1 MTIAEA
7 LAEATAI
14 LEIGE
19 VPEARREADS
29 LLRLAISRDKT
40 FVIAHPEYTLK
51 TDELEHLREYVE
63 RRSNRE
69 PLQYIAGTT
78 EFYGLDF
85 EVTPDVLIPRPETE
99 LIVER
104 AIKLL
109 SEIEDPSVC
118 EIGVGSG
125 CIIVSILA
133 NVKQAKAIGVDVS
146 DKALAVAARN
156 AKKNEVTARLELK
169 ISDVFDRVPERA
181 FAVIVSNPPYVP
193 KADLDALQPE
203 VGRFEP
209 LSALSDGGD
218 GLSIIRRIIEDAPK
232 YLKSGGHL
240 LMEIGF
246 DQGEKVRVMFAEKI
260 WENVDIE
267 PDLQGIPRMVNAGLK

>member
-19 VPEARREADS
+19 VPEVRRDAEA

-40 FVIAHPEYTLK
+40 FIIAHPEYTLK
-51 TDELEHLREYVE
+51 TDEHECLREYVE
-63 RRSNRE
+63 RRANRE
-69 PLQYIAGTT
+69 PLQYIAGVT

-99 LIVER
+99 IIVER

-109 SEIEDPSVC
+109 SEIEGPSVC

-146 DKALAVAARN
+146 DKALAIAARN
-156 AKKNEVTARLELK
+156 AKKNEVTDRLELK
-169 ISDVFDRVPERA
+169 ISDVFDRVAERT

-193 KADLDALQPE
+193 QADLDALQPE

-209 LSALSDGGD
+209 HSALSDGSD
-218 GLSIIRRIIEDAPK
+218 GLSIIRRIIKGAPIH
-232 YLKSGGHL
+232 LKHGGHL

-246 DQGEKVRVMFAEKI
+246 DQGEKVRAMFATEMWKSV
-260 WENVDIE
+260 EIE
-267 PDLQGIPRMVNAGLK
+267 PDLQGIPRMVNAELK